1 MLKLRLSIAVLA
13 GVAGILAT
21 APASL
26 ADAPAFSESQ
36 ICKGAIGAIMGQDP
50 ETINV
55 TKNEEGIVYLHYVR
69 ADDGS
74 NWAYRCKLDGSKLIW
89 ASDTGRWRNGP
100 ADETITYKVTGSTLE
115 IVQTFTDG
123 SASTATYNVSQL
135 GK

>member
-1 MLKLRLSIAVLA
+1 MLRVLA
-13 GVAGILAT
+13 LIATLLVATLN
-21 APASL
+21 ASL
-26 ADAPAFSESQ
+26 ALAAVAKPTISQSQ

-55 TKNEEGIVYLHYVR
+55 TKNEEGVVYLHYVR

-100 ADETITYKVTGSTLE
+100 ADETSTYKVTGSTLE